1 MNNLQLRGQLY
12 NRSKTTNKIFYTR
25 FLMIPNNSL
34 PSPLLYCAI
43 CVSYT
48 LSAPDSQTGHVH
60 NGQLLHRS
68 LQSLS
73 TASRFTVCSIKGLI
87 KFDFSVSVYI
97 HVRVICV
104 RMGSSRRHRAVF
116 FFAVLRDVAM
126 TRAHNFGACAHHD
139 LRLLEWLFDLLH
151 PFLKFSLGLKDET
164 FLNEFLI
171 SLSNNGYQKRKGT
184 NKINLEMFS
193 VLSRAKVWG

>member
-1 MNNLQLRGQLY
+1 M
-12 NRSKTTNKIFYTR
+12 
-25 FLMIPNNSL
+25 
-34 PSPLLYCAI
+34 
-43 CVSYT
+43 
-48 LSAPDSQTGHVH
+48 
-60 NGQLLHRS
+60 
-68 LQSLS
+68 
-73 TASRFTVCSIKGLI
+73 CSIKGLI

-164 FLNEFLI
+164 FQNEFLI
-171 SLSNNGYQKRKGT
+171 SLSNNGYQEGKGT
-184 NKINLEMFS
+184 NKIDLEMFS
-193 VLSRAKVWG
+193 VLSRAKVWGSIPHGDSEFFLCPTTWQDEKNPFLFLYRAQTYHLFYSIYKNWLNFN